1 MSVMKAYFLGTF
13 KLEYKGNTLTFNDYH
28 SLQITKFIA
37 YLIKNRKK
45 KIFNSEIADV
55 LYKDKMTSDPINAL
69 KALVYRAR
77 TVLKNGLGNDKF
89 IISSKGIYHWNP
101 EIEVVLDL
109 EELDKYKNLASE
121 SDDKVEYYEKCL
133 SLYGGHVLPMISGES
148 WVDMDDSYIESTI
161 LSTMIIL
168 LDYYFENNKS
178 TQFKEL
184 SKKVLDIDPYNEG
197 VHYHVISDYLRDG
210 KEELARK
217 YYEQIAAMFD
227 KNLGIT
233 PSAKLQQLIEGQGRI
248 DFDELKS
255 YVHKNN
261 EVNLAFEA
269 SPDVFKDLCLIE
281 SKRIRRSKKDAF
293 IVNLTIKIKNKDV
306 HNKDFINAIL
316 ESTASLLKNAIMT
329 KLRSGDCFTQVGKDH
344 FLVLIYCDPIY
355 IDGIIKRI
363 IDTFYILDKYRRV
376 DVESTA
382 QDIRDLITEDK

>member
-13 KLEYKGNTLTFNDYH
+13 KLEYKGKTLTFNDYH

-55 LYKDKMTSDPINAL
+55 LYKDKTTSDPINAL
-69 KALVYRAR
+69 KALVYRTR
-77 TVLKNGLGNDKF
+77 TVLKQGLGDDDF

-101 EIEVVLDL
+101 EIEVILDL
-109 EELDKYKNLASE
+109 EELENYKNMAVE
-121 SDDKVEYYEKCL
+121 SDNKIEYYEKCL

-148 WVDMDDSYIESTI
+148 WVDMDDSYVESTI

-168 LDYYFENNKS
+168 LDYYFENNLSSK
-178 TQFKEL
+178 FREL
-184 SKKVLDIDPYNEG
+184 SKKVLEIDPYNEG
-197 VHYHVISDYLRDG
+197 VHYHVMSDYLRDG
-210 KEELARK
+210 KEELAKK
-217 YYEQIAAMFD
+217 YYEQVAAMFN
-227 KNLGIT
+227 KNLGIA
-233 PSAKLQQLIEGQGRI
+233 PSSKLQQLIEGQTKM

-255 YVHKNN
+255 YVHNNN
-261 EVNLAFEA
+261 EVSLAFEA

-329 KLRSGDCFTQVGKDH
+329 KLRSGDCFTQVGKDR
-344 FLVLIYCDPIY
+344 FLVLIYCDPVY
-355 IDGIIKRI
+355 IDGVIKRI
-363 IDTFYILDKYRRV
+363 VDTFYILDKYRRV
-376 DVESTA
+376 DVEYTA
-382 QDIRDLITEDK
+382 QDIRDLITED